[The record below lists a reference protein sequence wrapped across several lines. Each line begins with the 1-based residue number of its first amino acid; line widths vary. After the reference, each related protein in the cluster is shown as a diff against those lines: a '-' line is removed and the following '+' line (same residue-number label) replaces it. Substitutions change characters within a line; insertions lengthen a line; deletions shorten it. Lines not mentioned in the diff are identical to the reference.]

1 MASPTDSSAA
11 PPDPAQLLRSRSYI
25 VVLVFGAVIGAPVAA
40 IAYFFLKAVSSTST
54 WVFTTLPG
62 DLGFSSEPL
71 LWPLLPLTVSG
82 LLVGLTLR
90 YLPGTGGHK
99 PAEGFH
105 TSGATVP
112 IDLPGIII
120 ASFATLSLG
129 VVLGPEAPLIA
140 IGSGLGVL
148 ALHFLKKD
156 APDTAVMVI
165 GAAGSFAAVSTL
177 LGSPLVGAFMLMEA
191 AGIGGP
197 LMPVVLVPGLLAAGV
212 GTLIFIGLDSWT
224 GYGTQSLAIPDIPPF
239 ATPTVAEFLWA
250 IGIGLAAAVLGAVIR
265 RAAILLQPIVEQRM
279 VLLTPIVGFGI
290 GVCAVLFAQFSDHD
304 SSEVLF
310 SGQDALTGPDRGRR
324 RLDRRRADPA
334 DALQGHRVHAGAEQL
349 PRRSDVPGNVHRR
362 RRRHRALAPPGPS
375 DDRRRGDGHRR
386 PVRRNARP
394 AAHLGAPHR
403 ALSQRRR
410 AGSHPPRDRFGH
422 RVVRRIGAARSRT
435 RGHARRGT
443 SRRTWIISVGHFRP
457 EMPLREADGL
467 DHSESRAHPSR
478 HAGPRPRRQ

>member
-40 IAYFFLKAVSSTST
+40 IAYFFLKAVSSTTT

-112 IDLPGIII
+112 IELPGIII

-177 LGSPLVGAFMLMEA
+177 LGSPLVGAFLLMEA

-224 GYGTQSLAIPDIPPF
+224 GYGTQSLAIPNIPPF

-279 VLLTPIVGFGI
+279 VLLTPIVGLGI

-310 SGQDALTGPDRGRR
+310 SGQDALPGLIEGAAGWTVG
-324 RLDRRRADPA
+324 
-334 DALQGHRVHAGAEQL
+334 ALILLMLFKGIAYTL
-349 PRRSDVPGNVHRR
+349 
-362 RRRHRALAPPGPS
+362 
-375 DDRRRGDGHRR
+375 
-386 PVRRNARP
+386 
-394 AAHLGAPHR
+394 
-403 ALSQRRR
+403 ALSSFR
-410 AGSHPPRDRFGH
+410 GGPTFPGMF
-422 RVVRRIGAARSRT
+422 IGAAGGIALSHLP
-435 RGHARRGT
+435 GLPMIAGAAMGIGALCVAMLGLPLT
-443 SRRTWIISVGHFRP
+443 SVLLTVLFLS
-457 EMPLREADGL
+457 ADGL
-467 DHSESRAHPSR
+467 ALTPLVIVSVIVSYVASARLVPESGATPAAAPAVAPGSS
-478 HAGPRPRRQ
+478 P